1 MSEQNKIE
9 DLQIAEIKGLQDVQ
23 VYRVCEC
30 DAVAA
35 YSLEEAFEWYKE
47 TTGLEDGDL
56 YTYDDVEI
64 VDKSDSVW
72 SDEDMKEKITVGEI
86 IDREWNGEPFIA
98 ISYEV

>member
-1 MSEQNKIE
+1 MNIE
-9 DLQIAEIKGLQDVQ
+9 NVF
-23 VYRVCEC
+23 VYRICEC

-35 YSLEEAFEWYKE
+35 YSLEDAIEWYKKF
-47 TTGLEDGDL
+47 TGVELDEL

-86 IDREWNGEPFIA
+86 INREWNGEPFIA